1 MKMVTIDRTKPVMIT
16 GATGYLAS
24 WIVKMLLDDGI
35 KVHAAVRD
43 PSDQAKVEHLN
54 SIAEES
60 EADLKLFKADLLKSA
75 SFDEAVANCE
85 LIIHTASPFSITN
98 VKDPEEEL
106 IRPAKEGTVNVL
118 ESVNRSASAKRVV
131 LTSSV
136 VAVYGDSIDIETTS
150 GGKFTESDWNQT
162 SSPNHRPYPFSKT
175 VAEKEA
181 WQMVKEQNQWDLV
194 TINPGWI
201 LGPSLTKRVDS
212 ASIKTMI
219 QFADGSYKN
228 GVPELWNG
236 IVDVRDAA
244 KAHIKAGFTPEANGR
259 HILVSEEATLLDL
272 SKILRKNFGDQF
284 PFPTKEPPKPLFW
297 LISPMFGF
305 TRKWVTKNV
314 GCKISFDNSYSKEN
328 LGITYMPLDQTVKDH
343 FQQILDDGL
352 LDSA

>member
-1 MKMVTIDRTKPVMIT
+1 MVTIDRTKPVMIT

-35 KVHAAVRD
+35 KVHATVRD
-43 PSDQAKVEHLN
+43 PSDQSKVEHLN

-75 SFDEAVANCE
+75 SFDEAAANCE

-150 GGKFTESDWNQT
+150 GGKFTENDWNQT

-181 WQMVKEQNQWDLV
+181 WNMVKEQNQWDLV

-219 QFADGSYKN
+219 EFADGTYKR
-228 GVPELWNG
+228 GVPMLWNP

-244 KAHIKAGFTPEANGR
+244 KAHVTAGLTPSASGR
-259 HILVSEEATLLDL
+259 HIVVSETASLLDL
-272 SKILRKNFGDQF
+272 GKLLRNNFGDQY
-284 PFPTKEPPKPLFW
+284 PFPTKEPPKLLFW
-297 LISPMFGF
+297 LIAPMFGF
-305 TRKWVTKNV
+305 TRKWTTKNV
-314 GCKISFDNSYSKEN
+314 GYKIQIDNSYSKKD
-328 LGITYMPLDQTVKDH
+328 LGMTYLPLEQTVKDH

-352 LDSA
+352 LTKK

>member
-1 MKMVTIDRTKPVMIT
+1 MLT
-16 GATGYLAS
+16 GGTGYLAS

-35 KVHAAVRD
+35 NVHATVRD
-43 PSDQAKVEHLN
+43 PNNEFKVEHLR
-54 SIAEES
+54 SIAEKS
-60 EADLKLFKADLLKSA
+60 AANLKLFQANLLEPG
-75 SFDEAVANCE
+75 SFDEATIDCE

-98 VKDPEEEL
+98 VNNPQQEL
-106 IRPAKEGTVNVL
+106 IRPAQEGTINVL
-118 ESVNRSASAKRVV
+118 ESANRSSTAKRVV

-136 VAVYGDSIDIETTS
+136 VSIYGDNVDIKTAP
-150 GGKFTESDWNQT
+150 GGIFNENQWNQT
-162 SSPNHRPYPFSKT
+162 SSPDHRPYPYSKT
-175 VAEKEA
+175 IAEKEA
-181 WQMVKEQNQWDLV
+181 WKIAGEQEQWDLV
-194 TINPGWI
+194 VINPGWI
-201 LGPSLTKRVDS
+201 LGPSLSKRVDS

-219 QFADGSYKN
+219 QFGDGTYKS

-236 IVDVRDAA
+236 MVDVRDVA

-272 SKILRKNFGDQF
+272 GKILRKNFGDQY

-314 GCKISFDNSYSKEN
+314 GCKISFDNSYSKES

-352 LDSA
+352 LNSA

>member
-1 MKMVTIDRTKPVMIT
+1 MMTIDRNKPVMLT
-16 GATGYLAS
+16 GGTGYLAS

-35 KVHAAVRD
+35 NVHATVRD
-43 PSDQAKVEHLN
+43 PNDEVKVGHLR
-54 SIAEES
+54 SIAEKS
-60 EADLKLFKADLLKSA
+60 GANLKLFQANLLEPG
-75 SFDEAVANCE
+75 SFDEATKDCE

-98 VKDPEEEL
+98 VNNPEQEL
-106 IRPAKEGTVNVL
+106 IRPAKEGTINVL
-118 ESVNRSASAKRVV
+118 ESVNRSSTAKRVV

-136 VAVYGDSIDIETTS
+136 VSIYGDNVDIKTAP
-150 GGKFTESDWNQT
+150 GGIFNENEWNQT
-162 SSPNHRPYPFSKT
+162 SSPDHRPYPYSKT

-181 WQMVKEQNQWDLV
+181 WKIAGEQEQWDLV
-194 TINPGWI
+194 VINPGWI
-201 LGPSLTKRVDS
+201 LGPSLSKRVDS

-219 QFADGSYKN
+219 QFADGTYKM

-236 IVDVRDAA
+236 MVDVRDVA
-244 KAHIKAGFTPEANGR
+244 KAHIKAGSTPEANGR
-259 HILVSEEATLLDL
+259 HILVSEDATLLDL
-272 SKILRKNFGDQF
+272 GKILRKNFGDQY

-328 LGITYMPLDQTVKDH
+328 LGITYIPLEQTVKDH

>member
-1 MKMVTIDRTKPVMIT
+1 MMTIDKNKPVMIT
-16 GATGYLAS
+16 GGTGYLAS

-35 KVHAAVRD
+35 NVHATVRD
-43 PSDQAKVEHLN
+43 SSDEVKVGHLKSLAEKSAAK
-54 SIAEES
+54 
-60 EADLKLFKADLLKSA
+60 LKLFQANLLESG
-75 SFDEAVANCE
+75 SFDEATEDCE
-85 LIIHTASPFSITN
+85 LIIHTASPFFITN
-98 VKDPEEEL
+98 VNDSEQEL
-106 IRPAKEGTVNVL
+106 IRPALEGTTNVL
-118 ESVNRSASAKRVV
+118 ESVNRSSTAKRVV

-136 VAVYGDSIDIETTS
+136 VSIYGDNVDIRTAP
-150 GGKFTESDWNQT
+150 GGIFNENAWNQT
-162 SSPNHRPYPFSKT
+162 SSPDHRPYPYSKT
-175 VAEKEA
+175 IAEKEA
-181 WQMVKEQNQWDLV
+181 WKIAGEQEQWDLV
-194 TINPGWI
+194 VINPGWI
-201 LGPSLTKRVDS
+201 LGPSLSKRVDS

-219 QFADGSYKN
+219 QFADGTYKR

-236 IVDVRDAA
+236 MVDVRDVA

-272 SKILRKNFGDQF
+272 GKILRKNFGDQY

-328 LGITYMPLDQTVKDH
+328 LGITYMPLDKTVKDH

-352 LDSA
+352 LDSS

>member
-1 MKMVTIDRTKPVMIT
+1 MMTIDRNKPVMLT
-16 GATGYLAS
+16 GGTGYLAS

-35 KVHAAVRD
+35 NVHATVRD
-43 PSDQAKVEHLN
+43 PNDEVKVGHLR
-54 SIAEES
+54 SIAEKS
-60 EADLKLFKADLLKSA
+60 GANLKLFQANLLEPG
-75 SFDEAVANCE
+75 SFDEATKDCE

-98 VKDPEEEL
+98 VNNPEQEL
-106 IRPAKEGTVNVL
+106 IRPAKEGTINVL
-118 ESVNRSASAKRVV
+118 ESVNRSSTAKRVV

-136 VAVYGDSIDIETTS
+136 VSIYGDNVDIKTAP
-150 GGKFTESDWNQT
+150 GGIFNENEWNQT
-162 SSPNHRPYPFSKT
+162 SSPDHRPYPYSKT

-181 WQMVKEQNQWDLV
+181 WKIAGEQEQWDLV
-194 TINPGWI
+194 VINPGWI
-201 LGPSLTKRVDS
+201 LGPSLSKRVDS

-219 QFADGSYKN
+219 QFADGTYKM

-236 IVDVRDAA
+236 MVDVRDVA

-259 HILVSEEATLLDL
+259 HILVSEDATLLDL
-272 SKILRKNFGDQF
+272 GKILRKNFGDQY

-328 LGITYMPLDQTVKDH
+328 LGITYIPLEQTVKDH